1 MTRAG
6 GLSLSLLATPLNVH
20 ILQALEQEPM
30 SLLALR
36 QTAGSPPQSTMRL
49 YSRTLAELGIIDR
62 QRQATFPGSASYQI
76 TPTGRDLLGVA
87 GALENWLGLAPRAPI
102 ALGTTASKSATKAL
116 VEGWAT
122 NIVRAIAAQPLS
134 LTELNQVIPK
144 VSYPSLERR
153 LGAMRLAGLV
163 EPQPGERRGTP
174 YGATEWLQ
182 RAVIPMASAAAWER
196 RHHPQG
202 AQPIGRL
209 GVEAAFLLAIPL
221 LGLPPTF
228 SGKVRLAVEVQG
240 GSTPIYAG
248 ALVCF
253 EEGVVVSCS
262 SRLQGDADVWIS
274 GSPEAWFRRMGGISR
289 SGLEMR
295 GEIAS
300 GERFLDALQGIGSR
314 SAPIDSDPV

>member
-20 ILQALEQEPM
+20 ILQALEREPM
-30 SLLALR
+30 PLLALR
-36 QTAGSPPQSTMRL
+36 QAAGAPPQSTMRL

-62 QRQATFPGSASYQI
+62 QRQPTFPGSAEYQI
-76 TPTGRDLLGVA
+76 TPTGRDLLKVA
-87 GALENWLGLAPRAPI
+87 GVLESWLSAAPREPI
-102 ALGTTASKSATKAL
+102 PLGTTASKSATKAL

-134 LTELNQVIPK
+134 LTELNKVIPK

-163 EPQPGERRGTP
+163 EPQPSERRGTP
-174 YGATEWLQ
+174 YGATDWLRQ
-182 RAVIPMASAAAWER
+182 AVIPMASAAAWER
-196 RHHPQG
+196 RHRPQG

-209 GVEAAFLLAIPL
+209 GVEAVFLLAIPL
-221 LGLPPTF
+221 LEMPEDF
-228 SGKVRLAVEVQG
+228 SGKFRLAVEIQG

-253 EEGVVVSCS
+253 EGGVVVSCS
-262 SRLQGDADVWIS
+262 SRLQGDADAWIS
-274 GSPEAWFRRMGGISR
+274 GTPDAWLRRMGGISQG
-289 SGLEMR
+289 GLEMR
-295 GEIAS
+295 GDAS
-300 GERFLDALQGIGSR
+300 SAEALLGALEAVGRLANPLDGDL
-314 SAPIDSDPV
+314 V